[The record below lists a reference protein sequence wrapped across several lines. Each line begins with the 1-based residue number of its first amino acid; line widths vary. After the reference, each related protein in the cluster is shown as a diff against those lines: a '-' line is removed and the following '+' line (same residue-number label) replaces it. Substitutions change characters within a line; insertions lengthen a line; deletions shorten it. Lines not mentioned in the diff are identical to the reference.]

1 MNEFAEYVLNVA
13 KRIQTDV
20 DEVAKPPPEVPK
32 SKEDQIV
39 IDFNLVEDTR
49 GYIERTVRQIN
60 GAYKNEWYD
69 ACAVMLRRLIEIL
82 IHEVF
87 EKHDT
92 ASKIKDN
99 NNKLLPLSDL
109 VNMVCDDYNLD
120 GDSEKTLRALREI
133 GNWSAHKRRYYTYRD
148 DIKKHLPNIRVTVQE
163 LIYLAEL
170 KK

>member
-1 MNEFAEYVLNVA
+1 MNRLTKFIA
-13 KRIQTDV
+13 KRFQADV
-20 DEVAKPPPEVPK
+20 DRIAKPPPEGTKPRT
-32 SKEDQIV
+32 DQV
-39 IDFNLVEDTR
+39 IDFNLVKDTR
-49 GYIERTVRQIN
+49 GYIEKVVHQIN
-60 GAYKNEWYD
+60 GAYENGWYD

-87 EKHDT
+87 EKHNN

-109 VNMVCDDYNLD
+109 VNMVCNDYNLD
-120 GDSEKTLRALREI
+120 EDSKKTLQALRKI
-133 GNWSAHKRRYYTYRD
+133 GNWSAHKRRYHTYRS
-148 DIKKHLPNIRVTVQE
+148 DIEKHLPNIRVTVHD